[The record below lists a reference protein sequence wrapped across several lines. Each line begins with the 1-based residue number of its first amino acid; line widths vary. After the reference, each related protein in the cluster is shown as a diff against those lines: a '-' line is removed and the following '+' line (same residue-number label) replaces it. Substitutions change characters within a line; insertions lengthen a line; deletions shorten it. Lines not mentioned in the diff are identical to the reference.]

1 MTNHPNPGNRHRVRT
16 ALVIGGGIAGP
27 VAATALAKAGI
38 EATICEAYPAPSE
51 GIGGSLALAP
61 NGMAALEIVGA
72 AQAVRRHAL
81 PITRSIMTVA
91 DRSLGATPAL
101 PEQEPLQMIGR
112 APLHQVLRDAAA
124 AAGVDT
130 VHGRRLVG
138 AEDGPDGVTAHF
150 ADRSTATADVLIG
163 ADGVRSTVR
172 RLIDPDAPPAGYT
185 GMLGFEGYLPEVDL
199 PGGPGEMT
207 FAFGRRA
214 YYLYWT
220 RADGGVGWGANLP
233 SPTYLSLTEARK
245 TPVDRWLATLRETYA
260 DDTPGRLL
268 AAGTSE
274 TDLQVV
280 GALHIMPPVP
290 HWARGR
296 MVLVGDAVHAPS
308 NSTGQGASLAI
319 ESAIELARCLRDLPD
334 PQSAFA
340 AYQRLRRS
348 RVEKIT
354 RRGARL
360 NQAKTPGPVARA
372 LMSIMMPIVFRTMNI
387 EKALGEEQRFR
398 IDWDA
403 SVADDQPMPAA
414 GPASRIR

>member
-1 MTNHPNPGNRHRVRT
+1 MINRTDAARVRT

-27 VAATALAKAGI
+27 VTAAALVKAGI
-38 EATICEAYPAPSE
+38 EACVYEAYPEPGE

-61 NGMAALEIVGA
+61 NGLAALELIGA
-72 AQAVRRHAL
+72 AQAVREHAL
-81 PITRSIMTVA
+81 PITRSTMTMA
-91 DRSLGATPAL
+91 DKSRGETPSLPDA
-101 PEQEPLQMIGR
+101 EPLQMIGR
-112 APLHQVLRDAAA
+112 GPLQQVLRDVAAS
-124 AAGVDT
+124 AGVRT
-130 VHGRRLVG
+130 IHGRRLV
-138 AEDGPDGVTAHF
+138 AADDGPNGITAHF
-150 ADRSTATADVLIG
+150 ADGSTATADVLIG
-163 ADGVRSTVR
+163 ADGVHSTVR
-172 RLIDPDAPPAGYT
+172 RLIDPAAPTAGYT
-185 GMLGFEGYLPEVDL
+185 GMLGFEGYAPDVDL
-199 PGGPGEMT
+199 PGEAGEMT

-220 RADGGVGWGANLP
+220 RPDGGVGWGANLP

-245 TPVDRWLATLRETYA
+245 TPADRWLATLRETYA
-260 DDTPGRLL
+260 ADTPGRRL

-274 TDLQVV
+274 ADLQVV

-290 HWARGR
+290 HWHRGR

-334 PQSAFA
+334 APSAFG
-340 AYQRLRRS
+340 AYERLRRG

-360 NQAKTPGPVARA
+360 NHAKTPGPVARA
-372 LMSIMMPIVFRTMNI
+372 LMSILMPIMFKTMNL
-387 EKALGEEQRFR
+387 EKTLGEEQRFR

-403 SVADDQPMPAA
+403 NATSDRPVERV
-414 GPASRIR
+414 G